1 MPNDPYNLNLFN
13 LWGRAQIWYE
23 KIGQADLHKL
33 LDILKAVGF
42 LASLVFAILLI
53 WLALRSKDKMA
64 DKIEETKIIL
74 NPPKPGE
81 GKYDAR
87 WKEVREHLTSFRAA
101 EWKFAVIEADK
112 ITEAILQEAG
122 FSGETMGDK
131 LMSINQ
137 EQLSSIN
144 DLWQAHKLRN
154 TIAHDP
160 DYQVKYGEVR
170 QAIEQYEKTLRE
182 LGALG

>member
-1 MPNDPYNLNLFN
+1 MLTNFDLKEILDV
-13 LWGRAQIWYE
+13 L
-23 KIGQADLHKL
+23 KTIGF
-33 LDILKAVGF
+33 F
-42 LASLVFAILLI
+42 LTLVLAILI
-53 WLALRSKDKMA
+53 MWVAFRGKGKAADKMEEI
-64 DKIEETKIIL
+64 KIQL

-81 GKYDAR
+81 GKYGAR
-87 WKEVREHLTSFRAA
+87 WEEVLEHLTSLREA

-131 LMSINQ
+131 LMSIDQ

-170 QAIEQYEKTLRE
+170 QAIGQYEKTLRE

>member
-1 MPNDPYNLNLFN
+1 MTNDPYNVDLFY
-13 LWGRAQIWYE
+13 LWGKAQILLTNF
-23 KIGQADLHKL
+23 DLKEI
-33 LDILKAVGF
+33 LDVLKAIGF
-42 LASLVFAILLI
+42 LLTLILAILVM
-53 WLALRSKDKMA
+53 WVAFRSKEKMA
-64 DKIEETKIIL
+64 EKAGEIKTQL

-81 GKYDAR
+81 GKYDAK
-87 WKEVREHLTSFRAA
+87 WKEVLEHLSSFREA

-131 LMSINQ
+131 LKSINQ
-137 EQLSSIN
+137 EQLSSLN
-144 DLWQAHKLRN
+144 DLWEAHKLRN
-154 TIAHDP
+154 LIAHDS

-170 QAIEQYEKTLRE
+170 GAVERYEKTLRE